1 MTDIVK
7 PHSFEVALNNLK
19 ELAEQTP
26 SDIGLDKVDSEGGL
40 FGWFHHNVTGDEL
53 NKITTQIQG
62 YLIGFN
68 DLHIK
73 EIKEVEQIYKAIDS
87 LDKEYIPAILSAV
100 KAAEAASD
108 QAKRAQKDINKLIEA
123 HKKSIK
129 VLEQHKERLDRLQ
142 HLENIDEIWTT
153 SKELEKEFKNFR
165 SNFSETEKRVE
176 DLKKSIAS
184 VQKYAE
190 TLMDQEHLDDI
201 DEMWERVGKDEELLS
216 ELHSLIGSL
225 TEKLD
230 SCLNSIANV
239 AEKQDKIAG
248 QKHIYDIDTLYDD
261 VDKTKESINTLKE
274 EKEKAFEQIQSLE
287 ETIAKER
294 DENNN
299 AMETM
304 KKNLFIAYSVA
315 GSGIAIGVLGI
326 ILNLVGVL

>member
-26 SDIGLDKVDSEGGL
+26 SDIGLDKVDSEAGL
-40 FGWFHHNVTGDEL
+40 FGWFDHKVTGDEL
-53 NKITTQIQG
+53 NKITTQVQG
-62 YLIGFN
+62 YLVGFN
-68 DLHIK
+68 NLHLK
-73 EIKEVEQIYKAIDS
+73 EIKEVQQIYNVLES
-87 LDKEYIPAILSAV
+87 LDKEYIPAILAAV
-100 KAAEAASD
+100 KAAETASD
-108 QAKRAQKDINKLIEA
+108 QAKRAQKDISKLIEA

-142 HLENIDEIWTT
+142 HLENIDEIWAS
-153 SKELEKEFKNFR
+153 SKELEKELKSFK
-165 SNFSETEKRVE
+165 SNFSETEKKVE

-201 DEMWERVGKDEELLS
+201 DEMWERVGQDEESLS
-216 ELHSLIGSL
+216 ELRLLIENV
-225 TEKLD
+225 TERLD
-230 SCLNSIANV
+230 SCANSIGSI
-239 AEKQDKIAG
+239 AEEQERIVG
-248 QKHIYDIDTLYDD
+248 QKHILEIDTLYAD
-261 VDKTKESINTLKE
+261 VDEAKESINTLKE
-274 EKEKAFEQIQSLE
+274 ENEKAFEQIQSLE

-299 AMETM
+299 TVETM
-304 KKNLFIAYSVA
+304 RKNLFIAYIVA
-315 GSGIAIGVLGI
+315 GSGTVIGVLGI

>member
-40 FGWFHHNVTGDEL
+40 FGWFDHKVTGDEL
-53 NKITTQIQG
+53 NKITTRIQG

-100 KAAEAASD
+100 KAAETASD

-201 DEMWERVGKDEELLS
+201 DAMWERVGKDEELLS

>member
-40 FGWFHHNVTGDEL
+40 FGWFDHKVTGDEL

-100 KAAEAASD
+100 KAAETASD

-201 DEMWERVGKDEELLS
+201 DAMWERVGKDEELLS